1 MKPSGFGMLSV
12 ITVKFV
18 VVAVLFTKQPVVS
31 IVAFTLLQWSKY
43 LSVIYMHRYFT
54 TQQRMKWTHCVFKRR
69 VSYMWLHYTGS
80 CLPHQKY
87 MYNDNKPQNSNIQHQ
102 TNNYYKLIFLVSIP
116 APCPCLKRKLS
127 ICPKTYRQPCKRK
140 KTHKQIYKRK
150 QIVCYVSSN
159 QKSFYIF

>member
-69 VSYMWLHYTGS
+69 VSYVAPYTDS

-87 MYNDNKPQNSNIQHQ
+87 MYNDNKPHNSNIQHQ
-102 TNNYYKLIFLVSIP
+102 TNNYYKLIFLVSIQALLP
-116 APCPCLKRKLS
+116 VP
-127 ICPKTYRQPCKRK
+127 
-140 KTHKQIYKRK
+140 
-150 QIVCYVSSN
+150 VSSAN
-159 QKSFYIF
+159 WASARRPIGSLARGRKHTSKFINVSK